1 MIFVYTLAWSVDHGY
16 RTERKIGPDT
26 GEYNNQMAKTH
37 LGLAKT
43 HRRSKPSAAA
53 RRLIEAA
60 KSLLDTRTPSE
71 ITTKMLLDEASVARN
86 TLYLHFEDHTALLEI
101 ALLEIFT
108 GGVKEHLALLTESL
122 SKATGKNDFMR
133 RIGQVIEISQDR
145 KRRSFRITRCRLIA
159 HSDKN
164 PRFSALLANEQARIN
179 KSYMTF
185 FIEIRRRGWM
195 GNNITPDVA
204 AVVVQALTLGRVID
218 DVAADRLPQAAWNDA
233 FMTIIKEVI
242 LGR

>member
-1 MIFVYTLAWSVDHGY
+1 
-16 RTERKIGPDT
+16 
-26 GEYNNQMAKTH
+26 MAKTH

-122 SKATGKNDFMR
+122 SKATSKAGNVQSLGSHR
-133 RIGQVIEISQDR
+133 A
-145 KRRSFRITRCRLIA
+145 T
-159 HSDKN
+159 
-164 PRFSALLANEQARIN
+164 FSSN
-179 KSYMTF
+179 
-185 FIEIRRRGWM
+185 RRR
-195 GNNITPDVA
+195 N
-204 AVVVQALTLGRVID
+204 TLR
-218 DVAADRLPQAAWNDA
+218 ADSRSLRP
-233 FMTIIKEVI
+233 FPTMP
-242 LGR
+242 